1 LFTRAGA
8 KRVEVADSSRE
19 SKPAEARRSKRA
31 RTFLQARISYGDG
44 AISTECTVNQ
54 LSDIGARINIAG
66 SIALPDMFDIIIPQK
81 GASRRAKLVWRKDD
95 QVGVDFFD
103 ERETPSAPAAE
114 DYAGRIKM
122 LEAENAKLRGQIGAL
137 LQQVH
142 RLTED

>member
-1 LFTRAGA
+1 
-8 KRVEVADSSRE
+8 VADSSDSSRE
-19 SKPAEARRSKRA
+19 SKPSEARRSKRA

-44 AISTECTVNQ
+44 AISAECTVNQ
-54 LSDIGARINIAG
+54 LSDVGARINIAG
-66 SIALPDMFDIIIPQK
+66 SIALPDMFDIVIPQK
-81 GASRRAKLVWRKDD
+81 GATRRAKLIWRKDD

-103 ERETPSAPAAE
+103 SHESPAAPAAE
-114 DYAGRIKM
+114 DHAGRIKA

>member
-1 LFTRAGA
+1 
-8 KRVEVADSSRE
+8 VADSSRE
-19 SKPAEARRSKRA
+19 SKSTEARRSKRA

-54 LSDIGARINIAG
+54 LSDVGARINIAG
-66 SIALPDMFDIIIPQK
+66 SIALPDVFDVVIPQR
-81 GASRRAKLVWRKDD
+81 GTSRRAKLVWRRDD

-103 ERETPSAPAAE
+103 DRESSPAPAAD
-114 DYAGRIKM
+114 DYAGRIKA
-122 LEAENAKLRGQIGAL
+122 LEAENAKLKAQIGAL